1 MLLVTKPCINVLK
14 MTTVWIYLIWIL
26 RILLYNAIGKST
38 AVSYWINKAS
48 SALLFQDTLWLIT
61 KCPQTRFVCKVY
73 KGLQKGGK
81 DSVAQPVLSVTM
93 LLIWQH
99 ECWPSDMLNE
109 CVLWRS
115 KHLFFIERGE
125 SVSVSEM
132 LSKAQLI
139 PDITISV

>member
-14 MTTVWIYLIWIL
+14 ITTVWMYLIWIL
-26 RILLYNAIGKST
+26 RILLDNAIGKST
-38 AVSYWINKAS
+38 AVSYWSNKAS

-61 KCPQTRFVCKVY
+61 KCPQTWFVCKVY
-73 KGLQKGGK
+73 KRVTEGGK

-99 ECWPSDMLNE
+99 ECWPSGILKE
-109 CVLWRS
+109 CVLRRS
-115 KHLFFIERGE
+115 KHLFFIEREE

-132 LSKAQLI
+132 LSKAELI
-139 PDITISV
+139 PVITISV